1 MYQYRIHHSG
11 AERLE
16 LRVGW
21 PWRLFF
27 LGCSGF
33 LAWTAFDGGRIYPL
47 PVLVGLI
54 CLAAGLYN
62 EQWLFDRADRRIVSL
77 IGLFPLLR
85 RRVYELDRLE
95 AVRVRTMHPIGAAP
109 PDSDTGNRFS
119 QPAVPRALQRGLV
132 RLSLRMSDDNG
143 DSQSINVQ
151 TESQRRYQH
160 LLTVGQAVAEFCQ
173 VGLESPAE

>member
-16 LRVGW
+16 LRLGW

-54 CLAAGLYN
+54 CLVAGLYS
-62 EQWLFDRADRRIVSL
+62 EQWVFDRADRRIVSL

-85 RRVYELDRLE
+85 QRVYELDRLE

-109 PDSDTGNRFS
+109 DSDTGNRFS
-119 QPAVPRALQRGLV
+119 QPAVPRALQRRLV
-132 RLSLRMSDDNG
+132 RLSLRMRDENG
-143 DSQSINVQ
+143 DTHSINVQ